1 MKPVS
6 PINGP
11 ASNDL
16 AGALARALAERN
28 RVIHS
33 EDDSTSDTE
42 SDNDD
47 EWDA

>member
-6 PINGP
+6 PALEHG
-11 ASNDL
+11 NDL

>member
-1 MKPVS
+1 MKTTQAPVER
-6 PINGP
+6 PRG
-11 ASNDL
+11 DL

-33 EDDSTSDTE
+33 EDDSTSDTD
-42 SDNDD
+42 SNDD

>member
-1 MKPVS
+1 MS
-6 PINGP
+6 PNIDT
-11 ASNDL
+11 ASDL

-28 RVIHS
+28 RFIHS

>member
-6 PINGP
+6 PAFEP
-11 ASNDL
+11 SNDL

-42 SDNDD
+42 SDNDE